1 MDRAVG
7 LHFEVLHRAMAAHG
21 GVVVK
26 STGDGIFARFGQP
39 LGAVLAAATVQR
51 DLAAIDWPGSDVQV
65 RIGIHTGE
73 CIERG
78 GDLYGPSV
86 NRAARIEQAAY
97 GGQILLSETTAA
109 LVRDQ
114 LADDLWLDDLG
125 QHHFD
130 GILDATRVY
139 QLSVGGL
146 PRRHPP
152 LRTLDLGLDR
162 LPPELTPLVGRDA
175 AVVQLRDD
183 LRRHRLVSLVG
194 PPGVGKTR
202 LAVRTAGEEA
212 RYRDHGVQFVD
223 LSPVREQGTVA
234 ELVASHLGVRPGEA
248 DDATDSLLR
257 ALRTS
262 DALLVLDTCEHVRA
276 EVAQLVDA
284 LVGACPRLVVLTT
297 TRERLDLPYE
307 VAWPVRPLEVPA
319 AGGESVADLAA
330 VPAVQLLVERARGE
344 AGPLVV
350 APADA
355 AALAAICR
363 RCDGLPLALELAAAR
378 LQALTP
384 QELLAELER
393 SIDVLAGSPSVDAL
407 GGRGGLLEALDA
419 SYAALAPHEQQL
431 FDQLSVFA
439 GPATSEAIAAV
450 CGVDGTRDLLE
461 GLVRRSMVTI
471 ERSGP
476 RSRFRLLEPVRQ
488 FAVGHMRVDD
498 ELQRRHTDF
507 FLAEAERRGAQYRG
521 ADGTAA
527 ARALVDQ
534 LDDLRL
540 AVRRLSAAR
549 DWHGAARI
557 VLALHA
563 FCLFSLRP
571 ELYSWAVDLDGRL
584 EDADPLAAE
593 LQGILAVWR
602 WFRGEH
608 QAAVDTAE
616 RALATADLADG
627 PVSRIWAHTAMVN
640 AASHLGDLD
649 AATRHLAHLQR
660 ECYATG
666 DPYWLINAN
675 AVQAVGLATVGLHE
689 LAVDPAAEAVR
700 LAEQLGNAE
709 GRYWAAYAQALALRP
724 TDLDGA
730 EEALARS
737 LAAARSNGSR
747 FNEGNVLV
755 EQLSIH
761 VERGRLDAAAATALD
776 LLAHLE
782 RAGGFG
788 QIWQV
793 VLLGA
798 RTLADARRDAVALLL
813 FAAVIGRPRA
823 PHLAIDRLLALVE
836 HDLAGR
842 VGAEA
847 SEQIRTRAAFLTDA
861 EIIESCRDG
870 LTDLLRG

>member
-1 MDRAVG
+1 MERAVD
-7 LHFEVLHRAMAAHG
+7 LHFEVLREAMEGHG
-21 GVVVK
+21 GTVVK
-26 STGDGIFARFGQP
+26 STGDGILARFGQP
-39 LGAVLAAATVQR
+39 LGAVRAAARAQRELAATRWPGR
-51 DLAAIDWPGSDVQV
+51 DLQV
-65 RIGIHTGE
+65 RVGVHTGE

-97 GGQILLSETTAA
+97 GGQVLLSGTTAA
-109 LVRDQ
+109 LVRDR
-114 LADDLWLDDLG
+114 LDADLWLEDLG

-130 GILDATRVY
+130 GILDATRVF
-139 QLSVGGL
+139 QLSVRGL
-146 PRRHPP
+146 PHRHPP

-162 LPPELTPLVGRDA
+162 LPPELTPLVGRDD
-175 AVVQLRDD
+175 AVLQLRED
-183 LRRHRLVSLVG
+183 LRAHRLVSLVG

-202 LAVRTAGEEA
+202 LAVRTASEEA
-212 RYRDHGVQFVD
+212 RDREHGVRFVE
-223 LSPVREQGTVA
+223 LAPAAEPGSVA
-234 ELVASHLGVRPGEA
+234 EIVASHLGVRPGAADEA
-248 DDATDSLLR
+248 LDSLVR

-262 DALLVLDTCEHVRA
+262 DVLLVLDSCEHVRA
-276 EVAQLVDA
+276 GVAHLVDV

-307 VAWPVRPLEVPA
+307 VAWPVHPLEVPA
-319 AGGESVADLAA
+319 AGTHAMSDIAA
-330 VPAVQLLVERARGE
+330 LPAVQLLVERARAE

-355 AALAAICR
+355 AALATVCR

-378 LQALTP
+378 LQTLTP
-384 QELLAELER
+384 QELLAEMER
-393 SIDVLAGSPSVDAL
+393 SIDVLERSHPVGPL
-407 GGRGGLLEALDA
+407 GRHGGLLEALDA
-419 SYAALAPHEQQL
+419 SYGALAPEEQSL
-431 FDQLSVFA
+431 LDRLTVFA
-439 GPATSEAIAAV
+439 GTASSEAIEAV
-450 CGVDGTRDLLE
+450 CEVAGTRRVLD
-461 GLVRRSMVTI
+461 GLVRRSMLTL

-476 RSRFRLLEPVRQ
+476 SSRFRLLEPVRQ
-488 FAVGHMRVDD
+488 FAAAHGAVDG
-498 ELQRRHTDF
+498 ELQQRHTDF
-507 FLAEAERRGAQYRG
+507 FLAEAERAGRQYRS
-521 ADGTAA
+521 ADGVLAS
-527 ARALVDQ
+527 RALVDQ
-534 LDDLRL
+534 LDDFRL
-540 AVRRLSAAR
+540 AVRRQSAAG
-549 DWHGAARI
+549 DWRTATRI
-557 VLALHA
+557 VLALHE

-571 ELYSWAVDLDGRL
+571 ELYSWGVHLDGRL
-584 EDADPLAAE
+584 PDHDPLAAE

-608 QAAVDTAE
+608 QEAVDTAQQ
-616 RALATADLADG
+616 ALATAELAEG

-649 AATRHLAHLQR
+649 AATRHLGQLQR
-660 ECYATG
+660 ECFATG
-666 DPYWLINAN
+666 DPYWLINAR
-675 AVQAVGLATVGLHE
+675 AVQAVGLATVGLTD
-689 LAVDPAAEAVR
+689 LALEPAGEAVR

-724 TDLDGA
+724 TDLEGA
-730 EEALARS
+730 EAALDRS

-793 VLLGA
+793 ILLGA

-813 FAAVIGRPRA
+813 FAAVTGRPRA
-823 PHLAIDRLLALVE
+823 PHFAIDRLLALVE

-842 VGAEA
+842 VGPET
-847 SEQIRTRAAFLTDA
+847 SEQIRTRAGFLTDA
-861 EIIESCRDG
+861 EIIETCREG
-870 LTDLLRG
+870 LSGLLRG